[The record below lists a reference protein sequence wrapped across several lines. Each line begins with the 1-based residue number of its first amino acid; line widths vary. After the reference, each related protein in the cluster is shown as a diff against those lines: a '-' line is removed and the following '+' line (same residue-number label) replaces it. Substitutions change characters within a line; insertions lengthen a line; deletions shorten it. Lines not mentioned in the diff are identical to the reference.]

1 MKYLVTGAC
10 GFIGSNYLQ
19 SLLAKGHQVFNIDCQ
34 TYAAQHFLHP
44 TSNYTLLP
52 INTNDVLEG
61 VHLARI
67 KEFQP
72 DYLVHFAA
80 ESMVDRSLEEM
91 ASFSFTRSNVSG
103 TLNLLELMRRV
114 PFTKAVFLSTDEV
127 YGSLPDESAPGFTE
141 QQLLNPSNPYAGT
154 KAAAD
159 QLTISYV
166 HNFKLPIVILRPS
179 NNYGPNQ
186 HEEKFIPKCIKNFL
200 AKQKIPLYG
209 SGTNIREWTYVQDT
223 CGVIE
228 FLLQHGV
235 SGEVYNFGSG
245 IRVSNLRIIEM
256 LSHLTNIKFTDA
268 YQHVPDRLGHD
279 QAYGLNCRK
288 ILKLMRSVGLKPSF
302 LPLDKG
308 LLHTFNASAYEIL
321 PNGKSHEPA

>member
-1 MKYLVTGAC
+1 MKYLITGGC
-10 GFIGSNYLQ
+10 GFIGSNYIQ
-19 SLLAKGHQVFNIDCQ
+19 SLLLKGHQVLNIDCK
-34 TYAAQHFLHP
+34 TYAAQRFLGP
-44 TSNYTLLP
+44 ITNYNILP

-61 VHLARI
+61 IHLGQI
-67 KEFQP
+67 KSFQP

-91 ASFSFTRSNVSG
+91 AAFTFARSNALG
-103 TLNLLELMRRV
+103 TLNILELMRRV
-114 PFTKAVFLSTDEV
+114 PVAKAVFLSTDEV
-127 YGSLPDESAPGFTE
+127 YGSLPGEDSPGFTE
-141 QQLLNPSNPYAGT
+141 QQLLNPSNPYAGS

-186 HEEKFIPKCIKNFL
+186 HEEKFIPKCIKNL
-200 AKQKIPLYG
+200 LTKQKIPLYG

-235 SGEVYNFGSG
+235 SGEAYNFGSG
-245 IRVSNLRIIEM
+245 IRISNLQIIEM
-256 LSHLTNIKFTDA
+256 LSHFTNTKFTDA

-279 QAYGLNCRK
+279 RAYGLNCRK
-288 ILKLMRSVGLKPSF
+288 LLKLMRSAGLRPSF

-308 LLHTFNASAYEIL
+308 LLHTVNAF
-321 PNGKSHEPA
+321 K